1 MYDKRDQ
8 ILKAGIKVVARNGLD
23 KGKIAD
29 IAKVAGI
36 GKGTVY
42 EYFRSKEEIFTA
54 IETTVFGDLAKSLEL
69 IKVSELSP
77 TEKLRTIMNE
87 GIDKIDQM
95 EDALLILSELWAH
108 TARGLW
114 HKHGSTNIAAVYDYF
129 HDTIKIILK
138 DGINSG
144 EFREMSKDGVATLLS
159 AFMDGLALQYMLL
172 KDKKC
177 FAKVKKEAI
186 RSFIKGIE
194 K

>member
-8 ILKAGIKVVARNGLD
+8 IIKAGIKVFARDGLE

-42 EYFRSKEEIFTA
+42 EYFRSKDEIFTA

-87 GIDKIDQM
+87 GIDQM
-95 EDALLILSELWAH
+95 EDALLILTELWAH
-108 TARGLW
+108 TARELW
-114 HKHGSTNIAAVYDYF
+114 HKHESTNMATVYD
-129 HDTIKIILK
+129 HSRDTIKIILK

-144 EFREMSKDGVATLLS
+144 EFREMSKDGVATLLA

-172 KDKKC
+172 KDKKR
-177 FAKVKKEAI
+177 FAKVKNEAI
-186 RSFIKGIE
+186 RSFIRGIE

>member
-1 MYDKRDQ
+1 MYDKRNQ
-8 ILKAGIKVVARNGLD
+8 IIKAGVKVFARDGLE

-42 EYFRSKEEIFTA
+42 EYFRSKDEIFTA
-54 IETTVFGDLAKSLEL
+54 IETTVFGDFAKSLEL

-87 GIDKIDQM
+87 GIDQIDQM
-95 EDALLILSELWAH
+95 EDALLILTELWAH

-114 HKHGSTNIAAVYDYF
+114 HKHESTNMTAVYDHF
-129 HDTIKIILK
+129 RDTIKIILK

-144 EFREMSKDGVATLLS
+144 EFREMSKDGVATLLV
-159 AFMDGLALQYMLL
+159 AFMDGLAWQYMLL
-172 KDKKC
+172 KDKKR

-186 RSFIKGIE
+186 RSFIRGIE